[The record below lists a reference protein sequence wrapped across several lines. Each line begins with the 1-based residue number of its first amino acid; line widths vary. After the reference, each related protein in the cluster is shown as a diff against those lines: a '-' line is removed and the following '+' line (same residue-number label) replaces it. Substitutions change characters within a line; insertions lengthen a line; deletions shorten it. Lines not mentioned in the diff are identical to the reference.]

1 MLNPMRIKLRRVKEG
16 LTQKELGAVIEKDQ
30 AYISQIERGIR
41 SGITTETL
49 EKLADAL
56 HVSTDYLLG
65 RVKESDPDLKPEAAV
80 AQLARA

>member
-1 MLNPMRIKLRRVKEG
+1 MAKVLVKEG

-30 AYISQIERGIR
+30 AYISQIERGIQ

-65 RVKESDPDLKPEAAV
+65 RVKKSDPDLKPEAAV